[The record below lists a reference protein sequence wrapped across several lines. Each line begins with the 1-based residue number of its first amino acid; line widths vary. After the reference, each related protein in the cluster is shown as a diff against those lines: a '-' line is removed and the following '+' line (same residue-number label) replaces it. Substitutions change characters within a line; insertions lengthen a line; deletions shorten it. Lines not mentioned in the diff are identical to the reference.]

1 MAAVIRRVGD
11 PELATF
17 DRLIK
22 GRNGANLP
30 LALSGVAD
38 RGSDSK
44 LPRNMVL
51 LFRGSCGPVKT
62 ESVCDNCLVNNTQAF
77 KRVVLPFI
85 CCSAAPRSHRANQSF
100 GVVAEADTSLHKL
113 VYRL

>member
-1 MAAVIRRVGD
+1 VAAVIRRVGD

-22 GRNGANLP
+22 GRNGANLS

-51 LFRGSCGPVKT
+51 LFCRSCGPAET
-62 ESVCDNCLVNNTQAF
+62 ESVCDYCLVNNPQAS
-77 KRVVLPFI
+77 KRVVLPLI

-100 GVVAEADTSLHKL
+100 GVIAEADTSLHQL